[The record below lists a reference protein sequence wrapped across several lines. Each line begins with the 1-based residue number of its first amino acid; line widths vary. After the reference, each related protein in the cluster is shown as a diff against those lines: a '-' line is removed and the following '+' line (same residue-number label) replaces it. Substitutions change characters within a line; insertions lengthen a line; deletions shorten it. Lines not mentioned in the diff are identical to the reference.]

1 VRMRSAHWSDAYVAG
16 LAGALVAVLAGAWLA
31 AAPFIFAYQ
40 PEGADWVDA
49 TDIGVWA
56 GAGLIA
62 AGLLAGVL
70 LAAGLRAETA
80 ATSAASTEPSSPGY
94 DDLDRAMAEVTAAL
108 LAEVGDHRAARPD
121 TAQGRSIEVQP
132 WEAPERRTR

>member
-1 VRMRSAHWSDAYVAG
+1 MRTTTAHWSDAYVAG

-40 PEGADWVDA
+40 PEGADWVEA
-49 TDIGVWA
+49 TQTGVWT
-56 GAGLIA
+56 GVGLIA
-62 AGLLAGVL
+62 AGLLVGLL
-70 LAAGLRAETA
+70 LAAGLRTEITA
-80 ATSAASTEPSSPGY
+80 THVAPTEPFPPGY

-121 TAQGRSIEVQP
+121 TPQGHGVDVQP